1 VKPVSS
7 PRQRRLT
14 LAGALVFSQKE
25 QTMVVDYQTHW
36 YPSAYLDSIV
46 GRSAYPHTEIVES
59 GYLYE
64 GANGDHRVLDR
75 RFFDLEPQLADMDEH
90 GIDVMVCSP
99 NLVGE
104 VTMLPLEEARETAQL
119 LNEEMARAQ
128 RELPGRFVGLAMLPM
143 QDAGA
148 AIETLDDA
156 VLRLGLSGVCIL
168 SHIAGRPIAAPETL
182 PIYRRIAELG
192 VPVFLHPAN
201 RSSLFHDGEVRP
213 IENGL
218 NWVVDTSRA
227 ALSLMLTGTLDAC
240 PGLAV
245 VHPHTG
251 GVLPYV
257 ISRIAATARPTGTT
271 VEQPPATERSPEQYL
286 RERFYADTVNPTAG
300 ALALAISAYGLE
312 RILLA
317 TDYPWQPRG
326 PRLADV
332 HANADEAQVQAIFHE
347 NVPAGLRLPAVA

>member
-1 VKPVSS
+1 
-7 PRQRRLT
+7 
-14 LAGALVFSQKE
+14 
-25 QTMVVDYQTHW
+25 MVVDYQTHW
-36 YPSAYLDSIV
+36 YPSAYLDSIR
-46 GRSAYPHTEIVES
+46 GRSAYPHTEIVAG
-59 GYLYE
+59 GYHYE
-64 GANGDHRVLDR
+64 GIKGDNRVLDR
-75 RFFDLEPQLADMDEH
+75 RFTDLEVQIADMDEH

-104 VTMLPLEEARETAQL
+104 VTVLPLGEAREATHL

-128 RELPGRFVGLAMLPM
+128 REYPDRFVGLAMLPM
-143 QDAGA
+143 QDADA
-148 AIETLDDA
+148 AIETLDEA
-156 VLRLGLSGVCIL
+156 VLQFGLSGVCIL
-168 SHIAGRPIAAPETL
+168 SHIAGRPIASPETL

-201 RSSLFHDGEVRP
+201 RSSSFSEGEVRP

-218 NWVVDTSRA
+218 NWVVDTSKA
-227 ALSLMLTGTLDAC
+227 ALSLILTGTLDAC
-240 PGLAV
+240 PGLVV

-257 ISRIAATARPTGTT
+257 ISRIASTARPTGTT
-271 VEQPPATERSPEQYL
+271 IEKPPTTELSPDRYL
-286 RERFYADTVNPTAG
+286 KERFYADSVNPTAG
-300 ALALAISAYGLE
+300 ALGLAIAAYGIE

-332 HANADEAQVQAIFHE
+332 LANADDAQARAIFRE
-347 NVPAGLRLPAVA
+347 NVPVGLRLPPSASE

>member
-1 VKPVSS
+1 
-7 PRQRRLT
+7 
-14 LAGALVFSQKE
+14 
-25 QTMVVDYQTHW
+25 MVVDYQTHW
-36 YPSAYLDSIV
+36 YPSAYLDSIRA
-46 GRSAYPHTEIVES
+46 RSAYPRTEIVEG

-64 GANGDHRVLDR
+64 GPNDDRRVLDR

-104 VTMLPLEEARETAQL
+104 VTMLPLAEARETAQL

-128 RELPGRFVGLAMLPM
+128 RELAGRFVGLAMLPM
-143 QDAGA
+143 QDADA
-148 AIETLDDA
+148 AIEALEHA
-156 VLRLGLSGVCIL
+156 VLRLDLSGVCIL
-168 SHIAGRPIAAPETL
+168 SHIAGRPIASAATL

-201 RSSLFHDGEVRP
+201 RSSAYHAGEVRP

-218 NWVVDTSRA
+218 NWMVDTSRA

-251 GVLPYV
+251 GVLPFV
-257 ISRIAATARPTGTT
+257 ISRIAATASPTATT
-271 VEQPPATERSPEQYL
+271 VETPPTMGRSPEQYL

-332 HANADEAQVQAIFHE
+332 HANADAAAMQAIFHE
-347 NVPAGLRLPAVA
+347 NVPSGLRLPGLA

>member
-1 VKPVSS
+1 
-7 PRQRRLT
+7 
-14 LAGALVFSQKE
+14 
-25 QTMVVDYQTHW
+25 MVVDYQTHW
-36 YPSAYLDSIV
+36 YPSAYLDSIRR
-46 GRSAYPHTEIVES
+46 RSSYPRTETVEG

-64 GANGDHRVLDR
+64 GQNGDHRVLDR
-75 RFFDLEPQLADMDEH
+75 RFFDLELHFEDMDNH

-104 VTMLPLEEARETAQL
+104 VTTLPLEEARETAQL
-119 LNEEMARAQ
+119 LNEEIARAQ
-128 RELPGRFVGLAMLPM
+128 REHPDRFVGLAMLPM
-143 QDAGA
+143 QDADA
-148 AIETLDDA
+148 AIEVLNDA

-168 SHIAGRPIAAPETL
+168 SHIAGRPIAEPETL

-201 RSSLFHDGEVRP
+201 RSAAFRPGEVRP

-218 NWVVDTSRA
+218 NWVVDTSKA
-227 ALSLMLTGTLDAC
+227 ALSLILTGTLDAC
-240 PGLAV
+240 PTLAV

-271 VEQPPATERSPEQYL
+271 VERPPTTELSPERYL
-286 RERFYADTVNPTAG
+286 RERFYADSVNPTAG
-300 ALALAISAYGLE
+300 ALGLAIAAYGPE

-332 HANADEAQVQAIFHE
+332 HANADDAQARAIFHE
-347 NVPAGLRLPAVA
+347 NMPVGLRLP